1 MYRNLS
7 NFDGASFC
15 SSGSFSTLLQERDDD
30 GPSVAA
36 GKHADAEHTAEPLSR
51 ALGHGHLLSCS
62 QTLQLLLAG
71 AVLSIVSSLSADIA
85 EACCLMI

>member
-1 MYRNLS
+1 MYRNLRI
-7 NFDGASFC
+7 FDGAIFC
-15 SSGSFSTLLQERDDD
+15 SFSSFSTVSRERDGD

-71 AVLSIVSSLSADIA
+71 AVLSFVSSLSADIA
-85 EACCLMI
+85 EAC